1 MLPQPEGLTFE
12 CTNVLKRNLAAQTR
26 IVVNQGGARSSK
38 TISILQLFIG
48 LAQKE
53 QGEVFS
59 IVRKTLP
66 ALKASVMRDFFWL
79 LEKYG
84 LYREDR
90 HNKSENIYRLC
101 GNEFEFFSVDE
112 SQKIRGRKRKY
123 LFINEANELSHDDF
137 RQLALRTTGRIW
149 MDYNPSDEQHWIYD
163 SVIPR
168 EDCTFIKSTYLD
180 NLKFLEPELVA
191 EIERLKSEDENYWR
205 VFGLGE
211 IGQRKSIIYNRF
223 DLVDAMPPGC
233 DVFFGL
239 DFGFNNPSALVAVG
253 EKDGETYLEEKLYE
267 TKLTNTDLIGRLR
280 ELVPGSAEIYA
291 DCAEPQRIEEISRA
305 GFNVFP
311 ADKSVKD
318 GIDNVKRRNL
328 HIVRTSERLIREIRA
343 YKWKEDKNGNVLDE
357 PVKFNDHLMD
367 AMRYPIHTRAVRD
380 TFQVLFSA

>member
-1 MLPQPEGLTFE
+1 MHLDIQG
-12 CTNVLKRNLAAQTR
+12 TNVLERNLASTTR
-26 IVVNQGGARSSK
+26 ITVNQGGARSSK
-38 TISILQLFIG
+38 TISILQLFIIR
-48 LAQKE
+48 LLQE

-79 LEKYG
+79 LDQYG
-84 LYREDR
+84 LYQEAN
-90 HNKSENIYRLC
+90 HNKSENIYRFN
-101 GNEFEFFSVDE
+101 GNEVEFFSVDE
-112 SQKIRGRKRKY
+112 PQKIRGRKRKY
-123 LFINEANELSHDDF
+123 LFCNEGNELSHDDF
-137 RQLALRTTGRIW
+137 RQLALRTTGQIW
-149 MDYNPSDEQHWIYD
+149 IDYNPSDEQHWIYE
-163 SVIPR
+163 SIIPR

-205 VFGLGE
+205 IFGLGE
-211 IGQRKSIIYNRF
+211 VGQRKSIIYTRF
-223 DLVDAMPPGC
+223 DLVDAMPSGS

-253 EKDGETYLEEKLYE
+253 EKDGETFIEEKLYE

-280 ELVPGSAEIYA
+280 DLVPGSAEIYA

-305 GFNVFP
+305 GFNIFP

-328 HIVRTSERLIREIRA
+328 HIVRSSERLIREIRA

-367 AMRYPIHTRAVRD
+367 AVRYPIHTRAVRD
-380 TFQVLFSA
+380 TLRVLFSA

>member
-1 MLPQPEGLTFE
+1 MHLQIDGTV
-12 CTNVLKRNLAAQTR
+12 VLEKNLAATSR
-26 IVVNQGGARSSK
+26 IVCNQGGARSSK
-38 TISILQLFIG
+38 TISILQTFITRSFQRRG
-48 LAQKE
+48 Q
-53 QGEVFS
+53 VFS
-59 IVRKTLP
+59 VVRKTLP
-66 ALKASVMRDFFWL
+66 ALKASALRDFLWL
-79 LEKYG
+79 LERYG
-84 LYREDR
+84 LYREAN
-90 HNKSENIYRLC
+90 HNRSENIYRLN

-112 SQKIRGRKRKY
+112 PQKIRGRKRE
-123 LFINEANELSHDDF
+123 LCFINEANELTLDDF
-137 RQLALRTTGRIW
+137 RQLALRTTGQLYL
-149 MDYNPSDEQHWIYD
+149 DYNPSDEQHWIYET
-163 SVIPR
+163 VIPR

-205 VFGLGE
+205 IFGLGE
-211 IGQRKSIIYNRF
+211 VGQRKSIIYTRF

-253 EKDGETYLEEKLYE
+253 EKDGETFIEEKLYE
-267 TKLTNTDLIGRLR
+267 TKLTNTDLIGRLK

-305 GFNVFP
+305 GFNIFP

-328 HIVRTSERLIREIRA
+328 HIVRSSERLIREIRA

-367 AMRYPIHTRAVRD
+367 AVRYPIHTRAVRGIVGLD
-380 TFQVLFSA
+380 FI